1 MVSPLPAS
9 VSSVIQLLL
18 FQGVSSNGAV
28 EYLSREEVFSTIKC
42 MMYRYF
48 GEVVSIRFT
57 PTVSKTIMILNVKEI
72 RTPSMVLKV
81 EGFIEINPFTR
92 SIYSELSVLE
102 NREEQIDVRIVV
114 EDGYV
119 VPISENEYEV
129 RYYV

>member
-1 MVSPLPAS
+1 M
-9 VSSVIQLLL
+9 
-18 FQGVSSNGAV
+18 
-28 EYLSREEVFSTIKC
+28 SREEVFSTIKC